1 MGSRLFLSAAAL
13 LVAFALPVE
22 SRAESNSTRHHVRAH
37 HGVRHHHG
45 YFRYGPPVIGGY
57 RNFYGPGYWGET
69 LYDQLPPSAWS
80 DTKCAPGFYNCQSF
94 WERVETQRNY
104 PVQY

>member
-1 MGSRLFLSAAAL
+1 MSFRLLLSAASV

-22 SRAESNSTRHHVRAH
+22 SRADSSHQSRIHHRHHVGVH
-37 HGVRHHHG
+37 HNFQV
-45 YFRYGPPVIGGY
+45 GGY
-57 RNFYGPGYWGET
+57 RNFTTPSFWGET

-80 DTKCAPGFYNCQSF
+80 DTRCAPGWYNCQSF
-94 WERVETQRNY
+94 WERVQTQRNY